1 MTNKDKFIAKEKT
14 EQEEREKNRIK
25 YIKNLGEAINEA
37 LLNPKFI
44 EKVTPLLEEYG
55 SVQFSDVGCLCQGG
69 ACSDQQGF
77 TKYCKEAIN
86 FWEKEGVIVKF
97 SISSGLTVKPDVY
110 FNISTCYQKV
120 NLFGYDDYTQ
130 EAPTSK
136 R

>member
-55 SVQFSDVGCLCQGG
+55 SVQFSDVGCLC
-69 ACSDQQGF
+69 
-77 TKYCKEAIN
+77 
-86 FWEKEGVIVKF
+86 
-97 SISSGLTVKPDVY
+97 
-110 FNISTCYQKV
+110 
-120 NLFGYDDYTQ
+120 
-130 EAPTSK
+130 
-136 R
+136 

>member
-14 EQEEREKNRIK
+14 EQEEREKNNIK

-69 ACSDQQGF
+69 ACSKQQGF
-77 TKYCKEAIN
+77 TKYCKEAID
-86 FWEKEGVIVKF
+86 FWEKEGVKVQF
-97 SISSGLTVKPDVY
+97 SINSGLTVRSDVV
-110 FNISTCYQKV
+110 FNIYNSCPNVTLYS
-120 NLFGYDDYTQ
+120 ND
-130 EAPTSK
+130 
-136 R
+136 